1 MNKFNNIF
9 LRLTEPLMIQR
20 NIICWC
26 IIYIFAILGLYDFAY
41 TDIIVQPKAVILLY
55 VLMVAA
61 LKATVFV
68 LLLWV
73 TRKRKWMHIGV
84 WFLISIFC
92 ILCLLNGLSFSLYG
106 IGISNHMFII
116 MAQSNVTEIKEFLPG
131 LFDNLLTDALKPQF
145 IIGVLTFAA
154 VVYSIV
160 RYADRPSL
168 SKIICCCSAMG
179 ALLIII
185 GLCLLGAG
193 RTSIFTFT
201 RTLRSVILVSKEQ
214 HQLEEMMAHVHEF
227 PQAESLRTQRLS
239 DICFV
244 IGESASRTHMS
255 LYGYPINTCPKLH
268 SKRDSLFMFTNAI
281 SSSTSTVLNM
291 ERLLTFMTDDET
303 RNKWYQYPLLIDL
316 FKNAGYKVWW
326 LSNQERTGF
335 WSNCSAPMVR
345 NADVKIYRCLSSD
358 DNMIQ
363 AYDGD
368 LLEYAKNAFADNS
381 RYKFIGMHL
390 MGSHTDYKKR
400 YPAEFNHFNNDTIK
414 RKLGKPWLNDSKA
427 QKVAE
432 YDNSIRYTDYVVDSV
447 INMAAKESRPT
458 LLLYISDHGENVYD
472 DRDFVGRDE
481 KSVRVPFVIYVNS
494 TFRNLYP
501 KLTSQIAR
509 SVDKPISTADIV
521 NVLMTVTGTSYPYY
535 NATRDV
541 LSDKYRPRHR
551 YVNGKPWKYEHIKK
565 DE

>member
-1 MNKFNNIF
+1 
-9 LRLTEPLMIQR
+9 
-20 NIICWC
+20 
-26 IIYIFAILGLYDFAY
+26 
-41 TDIIVQPKAVILLY
+41 
-55 VLMVAA
+55 
-61 LKATVFV
+61 
-68 LLLWV
+68 
-73 TRKRKWMHIGV
+73 
-84 WFLISIFC
+84 
-92 ILCLLNGLSFSLYG
+92 
-106 IGISNHMFII
+106 
-116 MAQSNVTEIKEFLPG
+116 
-131 LFDNLLTDALKPQF
+131 
-145 IIGVLTFAA
+145 
-154 VVYSIV
+154 
-160 RYADRPSL
+160 
-168 SKIICCCSAMG
+168 
-179 ALLIII
+179 
-185 GLCLLGAG
+185 
-193 RTSIFTFT
+193 
-201 RTLRSVILVSKEQ
+201 
-214 HQLEEMMAHVHEF
+214 
-227 PQAESLRTQRLS
+227 
-239 DICFV
+239 
-244 IGESASRTHMS
+244 
-255 LYGYPINTCPKLH
+255 
-268 SKRDSLFMFTNAI
+268 
-281 SSSTSTVLNM
+281 
-291 ERLLTFMTDDET
+291 
-303 RNKWYQYPLLIDL
+303 
-316 FKNAGYKVWW
+316 
-326 LSNQERTGF
+326 
-335 WSNCSAPMVR
+335 
-345 NADVKIYRCLSSD
+345 
-358 DNMIQ
+358 
-363 AYDGD
+363 
-368 LLEYAKNAFADNS
+368 
-381 RYKFIGMHL
+381 